1 MRAEARSWRVTGVD
15 CVNVMSWPPSA
26 GTVSWWLFLAS
37 TALVAAALARCMRGP
52 WLSQRAEPEPSDRDN
67 YMASLERDR
76 HVHRCRCDSALRLSL
91 CGYDP
96 ASTALRSLARFEPI
110 KRGTQCVFAR
120 RAILWGSRDCDT
132 HEHAHENV
140 QRSLQAFLLFASLQE
155 GVDGFLFEVPGART
169 LPELCAG
176 VRAVLGTL
184 SSHDPSGRCCM
195 AKTWAFKRGWV
206 FSFNGA
212 EFFVTTFAPCY
223 GAGSSRFA
231 FGECDSSFVLL
242 QPYHSFLL
250 HNVGSDTPTTNWER
264 PQTTRDRIRVGF
276 RNAGRPYP
284 IPADPTIYPVA
295 HNFVYP
301 LDSMGGE
308 VVRWWDA
315 ESCDA
320 EAPEPAAGTLPT
332 SGLEH
337 LYDSS
342 NDHT

>member
-1 MRAEARSWRVTGVD
+1 
-15 CVNVMSWPPSA
+15 MSWWLLGASTA
-26 GTVSWWLFLAS
+26 SWWLFSAS
-37 TALVAAALARCMRGP
+37 TALVAAALGAWLRITLRGP
-52 WLSQRAEPEPSDRDN
+52 WPLQRAEPEQSDRDN
-67 YMASLERDR
+67 YFASLERDR
-76 HVHRCRCDSALRLSL
+76 QVHRCRCDSALRLSL

-96 ASTALRSLARFEPI
+96 ASTALRSLTRFDPI

-120 RAILWGSRDCDT
+120 RAILWGSCDCDT
-132 HEHAHENV
+132 NAHVPENV

-169 LPELCAG
+169 LPELCAA

-184 SSHDPSGRCCM
+184 SDHDPSGRCCM

-223 GAGSSRFA
+223 GDSSSRFA
-231 FGECDSSFVLL
+231 FGERDSSFVLL

-264 PQTTRDRIRVGF
+264 PHTARDHIRAGF

-284 IPADPTIYPVA
+284 ISADPKSYPVA

-315 ESCDA
+315 VAESCDA
-320 EAPEPAAGTLPT
+320 EAPEPAAAMFPT

-337 LYDSS
+337 LYENS
-342 NDHT
+342 NGRT